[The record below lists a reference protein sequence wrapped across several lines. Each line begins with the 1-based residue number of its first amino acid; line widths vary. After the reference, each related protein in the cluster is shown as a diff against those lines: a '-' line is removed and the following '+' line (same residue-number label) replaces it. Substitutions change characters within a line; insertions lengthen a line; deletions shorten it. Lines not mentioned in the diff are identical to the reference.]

1 MDRAMV
7 HAGSINETTSI
18 NLAVIGFVRATHTKW
33 VALLFGVYNSLHMS
47 LSELL
52 TTFANNLLPILL
64 VGGAGF
70 TLGKFL
76 TVDSRSLGRVV
87 FYVFSPLL
95 IFDLMI
101 KSELNLKQALTTVV
115 YTASVI
121 AVMGFLAFI
130 FGKLFRLE
138 KSYLLAVILT
148 VAFGNTGNYGLPLVK
163 FSFGD
168 DALAVASIFYVT
180 TTILFNTVGV
190 VIASIGH
197 MDLKSAVLGLFKL
210 PSIYGVVLAL
220 IIKALSFQLP
230 LPISRTIEIAAN
242 CAIPVMLILLGLE
255 LTRIQWS
262 HNFRALG
269 LGVAAKLLLGPLVG
283 LLLAKLY
290 GMQGSVYQGNILE
303 AAMPAAVATTVVA
316 AEYRLEPALVT
327 AIVFLGTALSPLTL
341 TPLIVYLAR

>member
-1 MDRAMV
+1 
-7 HAGSINETTSI
+7 
-18 NLAVIGFVRATHTKW
+18 
-33 VALLFGVYNSLHMS
+33 MS
-47 LSELL
+47 LNELL

-70 TLGKFL
+70 VLGKLL

-95 IFDLMI
+95 VFDLMI
-101 KSELNLKQALTTVV
+101 KSELGLQQAFTTAAF
-115 YTASVI
+115 TASVI
-121 AVMGFLAFI
+121 AVMGLTAFLL
-130 FGKLFRLE
+130 GKLFRLE
-138 KSYLLAVILT
+138 RPYLLAVILT

-163 FSFGD
+163 FAFGD
-168 DALAVASIFYVT
+168 NALAVASIFYVT
-180 TTILFNTVGV
+180 TTVLFNTVGV

-210 PSIYGVVLAL
+210 PSIYGVVLAV
-220 IIKALSFQLP
+220 IIKTLGFQLP

-242 CAIPVMLILLGLE
+242 GAIPVMLILLGLE

-283 LLLAKLY
+283 LLLASLFD
-290 GMQGSVYQGNILE
+290 MQGAVHQGNVLE

-316 AEYRLEPALVT
+316 TEYKLEPALVT

>member
-1 MDRAMV
+1 
-7 HAGSINETTSI
+7 
-18 NLAVIGFVRATHTKW
+18 
-33 VALLFGVYNSLHMS
+33 MS
-47 LSELL
+47 FNELL

-64 VGGAGF
+64 VSGAGF
-70 TLGKFL
+70 TLGKLL

-95 IFDLMI
+95 VFDLMI
-101 KSELNLKQALTTVV
+101 KSKLNLQQAFTTVAF
-115 YTASVI
+115 TASVI
-121 AVMGFLAFI
+121 AVMGLIAFLL
-130 FGKLFRLE
+130 GKLFRLE
-138 KSYLLAVILT
+138 RPLLLAVILT

-163 FSFGD
+163 FAFGD
-168 DALAVASIFYVT
+168 DALAVASLFYVT

-210 PSIYGVVLAL
+210 PSIYGVTLAL
-220 IIKALSFQLP
+220 LIKGNGVQLP

-242 CAIPVMLILLGLE
+242 GAIPVMLILLGLE

-262 HNFRALG
+262 HSFRALG
-269 LGVAAKLLLGPLVG
+269 LGVATKLLLGPLVG
-283 LLLAKLY
+283 LLLARLF
-290 GMQGSVYQGNILE
+290 GLHGTVHQGNVLE

-316 AEYRLEPALVT
+316 TEYKLEPALVT

>member
-1 MDRAMV
+1 
-7 HAGSINETTSI
+7 
-18 NLAVIGFVRATHTKW
+18 
-33 VALLFGVYNSLHMS
+33 MS
-47 LSELL
+47 LNELL

-64 VGGAGF
+64 VSGAGF
-70 TLGKFL
+70 VLGKL
-76 TVDSRSLGRVV
+76 LIVDSRSLGRVV

-95 IFDLMI
+95 VFDLMI
-101 KSELNLKQALTTVV
+101 KSKLNLQQAFTTVAFTV
-115 YTASVI
+115 SVV
-121 AVMGFLAFI
+121 AVMGLIAFLL
-130 FGKLFRLE
+130 GKLFKLE
-138 KSYLLAVILT
+138 RPYLLAVILT

-163 FSFGD
+163 FAFGD
-168 DALAVASIFYVT
+168 DALAVASLFYVT

-210 PSIYGVVLAL
+210 PSIYGVTLAL
-220 IIKALSFQLP
+220 LIKGIEVQLP

-242 CAIPVMLILLGLE
+242 GAIPVMLILLGLE

-262 HNFRALG
+262 HSFRALG
-269 LGVAAKLLLGPLVG
+269 LGVATKLLLGPLVG
-283 LLLAKLY
+283 LLLARLF
-290 GMQGSVYQGNILE
+290 GMHGTVYQGNVLE

-316 AEYRLEPALVT
+316 TEYKLEPALVT

>member
-1 MDRAMV
+1 MT
-7 HAGSINETTSI
+7 INELI
-18 NLAVIGFVRATHTKW
+18 
-33 VALLFGVYNSLHMS
+33 
-47 LSELL
+47 

-70 TLGKFL
+70 VLGKLL
-76 TVDSRSLGRVV
+76 TVDSRSIGRVV

-95 IFDLMI
+95 VFDLMI
-101 KSELNLKQALTTVV
+101 KSKLNLQQAFTTVAF
-115 YTASVI
+115 TASVI
-121 AVMGFLAFI
+121 AVMGLIAFLL
-130 FGKLFRLE
+130 GKLFRLE
-138 KSYLLAVILT
+138 RPYLLAVILT

-163 FSFGD
+163 FAFGD
-168 DALAVASIFYVT
+168 DALAVASLFYVT

-210 PSIYGVVLAL
+210 PSIYGVTLAL
-220 IIKALSFQLP
+220 LIKGIGVQLP

-242 CAIPVMLILLGLE
+242 GAIPVMLILLGLE

-262 HNFRALG
+262 HSFRALG
-269 LGVAAKLLLGPLVG
+269 LGVATKLLLGPLVG
-283 LLLAKLY
+283 LLLARLF
-290 GMQGSVYQGNILE
+290 GMQGTVHQGNVLE

-316 AEYRLEPALVT
+316 TEYKLEPALVT